1 MMHAPHEEG
10 TDRSLRQARGIDR
23 YASSP
28 PSLFARA
35 AQPAHRLA
43 ARPLDGYVVQ
53 TLQKTIQ
60 GREVGHALQ
69 P

>member
-10 TDRSLRQARGIDR
+10 ADCSRRRARRVRRHAG
-23 YASSP
+23 AP
-28 PSLFARA
+28 PSCFARA